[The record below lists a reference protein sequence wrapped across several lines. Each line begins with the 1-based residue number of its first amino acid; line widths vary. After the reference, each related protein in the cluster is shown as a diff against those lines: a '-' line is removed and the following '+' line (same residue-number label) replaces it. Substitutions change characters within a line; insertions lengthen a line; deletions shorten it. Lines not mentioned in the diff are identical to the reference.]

1 MRHKMD
7 NTKQKSE
14 NEDGFTLVEVM
25 VTMVIIG
32 LLTTFVVINVLPAQD
47 KAMQQK
53 AKTDISTLEQA
64 IEMYKLDMG
73 KYPESLDDLRGGGAD
88 SDARYRKAGYI
99 KFLPDDPWGNP
110 YEYAFPGDNGI
121 IDIWTY
127 GADGEEGG
135 EGLNAD
141 IGNWQQ

>member
-1 MRHKMD
+1 
-7 NTKQKSE
+7 
-14 NEDGFTLVEVM
+14 
-25 VTMVIIG
+25 
-32 LLTTFVVINVLPAQD
+32 
-47 KAMQQK
+47 
-53 AKTDISTLEQA
+53 
-64 IEMYKLDMG
+64 MYKLDMS
-73 KYPESLDDLRGGGAD
+73 KYPESLDDLRGGGRAD
-88 SDARYRKAGYI
+88 SDARSRAAGYI

-141 IGNWQQ
+141 IGNWQR